1 MGEYASKYPEI
12 ETDRTMNSPNN
23 PPVSITVEQLYDLY
37 HHTHKL
43 SDLIGAS
50 DIDDP
55 DGSII
60 ATVSTLKSDVDNL
73 VKSVNQSNNKIEEI
87 TKELE
92 ESKIYMVELGI

>member
-1 MGEYASKYPEI
+1 MAEYTSKYPEI
-12 ETDRTMNSPNN
+12 VTDREMNSPNN

-43 SDLIGAS
+43 SDLLGAS

-60 ATVSTLKSDVDNL
+60 ATVSSLKNDVDNL
-73 VKSVNQSNNKIEEI
+73 VKSVNESNDKIEEI
-87 TKELE
+87 TKQLE
-92 ESKIYMVELGI
+92 EAKIYMVEI